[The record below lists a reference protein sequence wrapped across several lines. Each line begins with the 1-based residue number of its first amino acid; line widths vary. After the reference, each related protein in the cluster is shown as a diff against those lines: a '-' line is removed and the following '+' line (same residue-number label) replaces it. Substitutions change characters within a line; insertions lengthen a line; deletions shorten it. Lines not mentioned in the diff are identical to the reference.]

1 MSPNSNEDKQCRA
14 WSPSDDTKTPLD
26 AKTYES
32 LFEHMVNGVAYCQIL
47 FDEKNAVDF
56 IYLYTNPAFHTLTGL
71 GDVVGKRITKIVPE
85 IRESDNSLLEIYARV
100 ARTGTPERIE
110 TFIKALGGWYA
121 LSIYC
126 PKPEHF
132 VAVFDVVTQRKR
144 NDLDLAESENRFRH
158 FASLTSDLIYSGRR
172 SDDGSFKIDWLGGNA
187 KNILG
192 FGNDELQ
199 SIGCWRPVL
208 VAEDQPLF
216 FEKITNLS
224 LGQSSDTIFRFKHR
238 DGSVRYVR
246 SYAIVESDPNN
257 MGNPRLYGAFQDVT
271 EHRQAEEAIRKSE
284 LFFKES
290 QRAAF
295 IGSYLFDFTAD
306 QWESSEVLDQIF
318 GIDKNYVRNV
328 QGWLS
333 IVHPDDLAMMDR
345 HLREDVILGC
355 KAFNKE
361 YRIVRKSDGETRW
374 VIGRGE
380 VNFSSEGN
388 PLSLTGTIMDISER
402 KALEHRLERQ
412 AQTDSLTG
420 LDNRGHFL
428 EMAERELSR
437 VQRHQ
442 LPMALA
448 MLDLDHFKAV
458 NDTYGHEVGDRV
470 LKKFAEICRKSLRS
484 IDLMGRIGGE
494 EFAIVFP
501 ETSINRALEVVERL
515 REAVAT
521 TEIPLDNGLPI
532 QITVSLGL
540 ASFDKS
546 DVNIDVLLNRA
557 DQALYE
563 AKRTGRNRTV
573 VAINPT

>member
-1 MSPNSNEDKQCRA
+1 MACFSNLQTIKPPIC
-14 WSPSDDTKTPLD
+14 LD
-26 AKTYES
+26 VRLVIHIRPIKPEQLQELVLVPGIIGNLA
-32 LFEHMVNGVAYCQIL
+32 QIL
-47 FDEKNAVDF
+47 
-56 IYLYTNPAFHTLTGL
+56 
-71 GDVVGKRITKIVPE
+71 
-85 IRESDNSLLEIYARV
+85 
-100 ARTGTPERIE
+100 
-110 TFIKALGGWYA
+110 GGHRR
-121 LSIYC
+121 
-126 PKPEHF
+126 PH
-132 VAVFDVVTQRKR
+132 R
-144 NDLDLAESENRFRH
+144 LAG
-158 FASLTSDLIYSGRR
+158 I
-172 SDDGSFKIDWLGGNA
+172 
-187 KNILG
+187 
-192 FGNDELQ
+192 
-199 SIGCWRPVL
+199 
-208 VAEDQPLF
+208 
-216 FEKITNLS
+216 
-224 LGQSSDTIFRFKHR
+224 
-238 DGSVRYVR
+238 
-246 SYAIVESDPNN
+246 
-257 MGNPRLYGAFQDVT
+257 
-271 EHRQAEEAIRKSE
+271 IRKSE

-515 REAVAT
+515 RESVAT